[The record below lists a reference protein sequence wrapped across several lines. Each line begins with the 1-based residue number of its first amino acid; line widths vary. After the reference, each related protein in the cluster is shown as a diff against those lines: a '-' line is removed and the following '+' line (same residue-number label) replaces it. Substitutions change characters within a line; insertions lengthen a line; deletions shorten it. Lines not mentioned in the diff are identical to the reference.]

1 MSSLRERTRG
11 VGGIRERKGES
22 GRERERGAGFISGAH
37 TEPAALL
44 LKPEVLEEEEG
55 MVER

>member
-11 VGGIRERKGES
+11 VGGIRER